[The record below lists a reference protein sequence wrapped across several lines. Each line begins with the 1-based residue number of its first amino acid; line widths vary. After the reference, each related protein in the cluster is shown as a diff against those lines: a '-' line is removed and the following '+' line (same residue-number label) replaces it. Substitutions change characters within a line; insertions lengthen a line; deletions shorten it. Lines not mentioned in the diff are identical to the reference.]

1 MRSSKPDG
9 QPQIPISKKER
20 RVEILLFILLLGCF
34 VYFFPPWADWSQNSR
49 LNLTL
54 AIVDE
59 GTLSIDSYVGNTGDY
74 AFFEGRYYL
83 DKAPGPSFLAVPVY
97 AAVRPI
103 LLSAPMQNVLVRIGR
118 SAAFEDTLNEEGTGL
133 RTDKI
138 YFATVLLIVTFVT
151 ISIPSTVLGVL
162 IFRFLRYL
170 NLQAGWAAIVALI
183 YGLATNAFPYSGAF
197 FSHQLVAFLLF
208 GAFYL
213 AFLIKGGKLHPAWSI
228 LTGFMLGYALISE
241 YPTFLIALAVFVYTV
256 LSLKDKR
263 WVAAFIAGG
272 IPPGLMLMI
281 YNWLIFRTPL
291 PVGYRYSELYV
302 EQHSVGLISL
312 TYPKLDALWGITF
325 SSYRGLFFV
334 SPVLLLAVLGLVL
347 WLKWGKYR
355 REAMVCIW
363 AALIFILFN
372 ASSVM
377 WQGGYSIGPRYLL
390 PMLPFLV
397 TGIGVFAMQFG
408 DRLWARLVIGLLSL
422 LSVFVVWA
430 QSLGGQNFPDW
441 TENPLFNYS
450 IPHLLNAN
458 IARNWGMALGLSGWM
473 SLVPLLLFIMLMIIL
488 LVRPR
493 LSLSKASPVQ
503 RGGSEAKQN

>member
-1 MRSSKPDG
+1 
-9 QPQIPISKKER
+9 
-20 RVEILLFILLLGCF
+20 
-34 VYFFPPWADWSQNSR
+34 

-59 GTLSIDSYVGNTGDY
+59 VSLSIDSYVSNTGDY

-83 DKAPGPSFLAVPVY
+83 DKAPGPSLLAVPVY
-97 AAVRPI
+97 AAFRPI
-103 LLSAPMQNVLVRIGR
+103 LLSTPMQKLLARIGS

-151 ISIPSTVLGVL
+151 VSIPSAVLGVL
-162 IFRFLRYL
+162 IFRFLRCL
-170 NLQAGWAAIVALI
+170 NLQVGWAVVVALI

-208 GAFYL
+208 AAFYL
-213 AFLIKGGKLHPAWSI
+213 AFRMKVGGLHPAWSI
-228 LTGFMLGYALISE
+228 LTGFMLGFALISE
-241 YPTFLIALAVFVYTV
+241 YPTFLIALAIFLYTV
-256 LSLKDKR
+256 LSLPNKR
-263 WVAAFIAGG
+263 WIGAFIAGG
-272 IPPGLMLMI
+272 VPPGIMLMI

-302 EQHSVGLISL
+302 EQHSVGFISL

-334 SPVLLLAVLGLVL
+334 SPVLLLAVLGLIL
-347 WLKWGKYR
+347 WLKWGKFR
-355 REAMVCIW
+355 KEALVCTW
-363 AALIFILFN
+363 AAFIFILFN

-377 WQGGYSIGPRYLL
+377 WQGGHSIGPRYLL

-397 TGIGVFAMQFG
+397 IGLGVFALHFG
-408 DRLWARLVIGLLSL
+408 SRTWARLLVGILSL
-422 LSVFVVWA
+422 VSVFIVWA
-430 QSLGGQNFPDW
+430 QSLGGQTFPDW

-473 SLVPLLLFIMLMIIL
+473 SLIPLMLFMILIAFL

-493 LSLSKASPVQ
+493 FSILKALPFR
-503 RGGSEAKQN
+503 RGGGEAKQN